1 MSLSIPCDACGK
13 PVRDGLGNVR
23 FEVSSVVPAGRGETR
38 IMPVSRPSEF
48 AFCETCGAYLD
59 VGIADI
65 VRAGRAPAQDGDA
78 GRKSA

>member
-13 PVRDGLGNVR
+13 PVRDGLVNVR

-59 VGIADI
+59 VGIVDI